1 MSTHSHPQ
9 LRHLPN
15 LITLGNGISGLAAVL
30 LCSAALQ
37 AGDPDRGLHLA
48 FLSIALAVLCDTL
61 DGPLARVLRANDP
74 IGAQLDSLCDGVSF
88 GFATAAVLALA
99 FWSLAPLLALLL
111 GSLWLGAA
119 LLRLARFNLATD
131 TTTPHFYFSG
141 MCSPVAALFLLALL
155 DASHGTAL
163 YPWLP
168 LAAAVLLPLL
178 MLSRI
183 VFADLPKHYLARK
196 RKPWDLVI
204 AALALVVVPASI
216 VVSVFLLCFL
226 LQTLWQHARGI
237 ERA

>member
-1 MSTHSHPQ
+1 MSTHPRPQ

-15 LITLGNGISGLAAVL
+15 LVTLGNGISGLAAVL
-30 LCSAALQ
+30 LCSAAVQ
-37 AGDPDRGLHLA
+37 AGDLSRGLHLA
-48 FLSIALAVLCDTL
+48 FVCIALGVLCDTL
-61 DGPLARVLRANDP
+61 DGPLARVLKANDP
-74 IGAQLDSLCDGVSF
+74 LGAQLDSLCDGVSF

-99 FWSLAPLLALLL
+99 VWSLAPLLALTL

-119 LLRLARFNLATD
+119 LLRLARFNLTTD
-131 TTTPHFYFSG
+131 TSVPHQYFSG
-141 MCSPVAALFLLALL
+141 MCSPVAALFLVALL

-196 RKPWDLVI
+196 RQPWDLLI
-204 AALALVVVPASI
+204 AALALLVLPAPI
-216 VVSVFLLCFL
+216 VVSTFLGCFL
-226 LQTLWQHARGI
+226 LQTLWQHGRGTARV
-237 ERA
+237 